1 MNQELPVVI
10 SASRRTD
17 LVGCYPDYLIEKL
30 KSYPLE
36 KVHTIVIWTKNPCNM
51 ILHQALREVLSQYA
65 QVYVHL
71 TITGLGGERPG
82 AGDSAMGKGSRDD
95 PGTGA
100 TG

>member
-30 KSYPLE
+30 KAYPPQ

-51 ILHQALREVLSQYA
+51 IRHQALREVLSQYA

-71 TITGLGGERPG
+71 TITGLGGAPWSRG
-82 AGDSAMGKGSRDD
+82 FRHGSGLWR
-95 PGTGA
+95 
-100 TG
+100 